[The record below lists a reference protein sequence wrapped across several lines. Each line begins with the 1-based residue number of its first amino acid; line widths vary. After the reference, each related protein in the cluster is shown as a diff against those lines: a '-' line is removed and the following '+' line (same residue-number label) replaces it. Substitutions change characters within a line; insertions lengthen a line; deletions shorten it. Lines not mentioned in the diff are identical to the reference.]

1 MDSQLTNLVDL
12 TLKEISKGY
21 VPGTLK
27 WIKKTRPKDWGKLL
41 VEEGMI
47 NKAALDGDVVSLK
60 ETLST
65 YQKLI
70 LSLSEKFKKEGTNG
84 KGI

>member
-1 MDSQLTNLVDL
+1 MDSQLTNLIDL
-12 TLKEISKGY
+12 TLREISKGY

-27 WIKKTRPKDWGKLL
+27 WIKKTRPNDWTKVL

-47 NKAALDGDVVSLK
+47 NKTALEGDVVSLK

-70 LSLSEKFKKEGTNG
+70 FSLYKKFKKETGDV
-84 KGI
+84 